1 MDRNLDI
8 KRVTIRMPKD
18 VHLKLKIEAATKDS
32 TLEQIV
38 IDAVDMYLQTNCK
51 DS

>member
-1 MDRNLDI
+1 
-8 KRVTIRMPKD
+8 MPKNK
-18 VHLKLKIEAATKDS
+18 HLKLKIEAATKDS

-38 IDAVDMYLQTNCK
+38 IDAVDMYIQSNCK

>member
-1 MDRNLDI
+1 MEL

-18 VHLKLKIEAATKDS
+18 KHLKLKIQAATKDS

-38 IDAVDMYLQTNCK
+38 IDAVDMYIQTNCK

>member
-1 MDRNLDI
+1 
-8 KRVTIRMPKD
+8 MPKD
-18 VHLKLKIEAATKDS
+18 VHLKLKIEAATKAS

>member
-1 MDRNLDI
+1 
-8 KRVTIRMPKD
+8 MPKD
-18 VHLKLKIEAATKDS
+18 IHLKLKIEAATKES

-38 IDAVDMYLQTNCK
+38 IDAVDMYIQSNCK

>member
-1 MDRNLDI
+1 
-8 KRVTIRMPKD
+8 MPKD
-18 VHLKLKIEAATKDS
+18 VHLKLKIEAATKET

-38 IDAVDMYLQTNCK
+38 IDAVDMYMQANCK